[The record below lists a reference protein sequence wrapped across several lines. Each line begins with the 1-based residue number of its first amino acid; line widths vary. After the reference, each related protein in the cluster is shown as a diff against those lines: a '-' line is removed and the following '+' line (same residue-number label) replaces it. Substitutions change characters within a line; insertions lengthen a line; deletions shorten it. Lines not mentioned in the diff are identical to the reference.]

1 MLAWGHMTKDQKRAM
16 LTWWLDNDLNRSWEK
31 VIAALRAIKK
41 AVLADAVACVSKR
54 QSLNEPDEMDSQKWE
69 ENLDKVGKLEEN

>member
-31 VIAALRAIKK
+31 VIGALRAIKK

-54 QSLNEPDEMDSQKWE
+54 QSLNEPDEMDSQGW
-69 ENLDKVGKLEEN
+69 